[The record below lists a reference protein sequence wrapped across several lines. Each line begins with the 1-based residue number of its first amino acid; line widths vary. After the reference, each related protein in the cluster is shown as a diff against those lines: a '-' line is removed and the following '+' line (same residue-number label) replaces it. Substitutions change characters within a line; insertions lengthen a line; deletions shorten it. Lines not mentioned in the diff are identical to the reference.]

1 MKKRTVMKI
10 NYQEALALAKRKDK
24 LTPEQYSKEFWELW
38 KPEVK
43 EKARKEILE
52 WRIEEWL

>member
-10 NYQEALALAKRKDK
+10 DYQEALALVKRKDF
-24 LTPEQYSKEFWELW
+24 LTPEEYAKQFWEMW

-43 EKARKEILE
+43 EKAKKQILD
-52 WRIEEWL
+52 WRIEE